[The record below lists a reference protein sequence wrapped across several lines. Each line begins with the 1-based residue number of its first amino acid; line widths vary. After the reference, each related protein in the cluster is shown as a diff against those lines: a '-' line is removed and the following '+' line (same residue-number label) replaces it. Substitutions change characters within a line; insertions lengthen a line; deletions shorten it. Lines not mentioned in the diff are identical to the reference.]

1 MGSALIWRSYDV
13 LWESAFLA
21 DHMATYRK
29 AIGVKG
35 KPEEWQ
41 RLNAVE
47 LDTLVFS
54 E

>member
-1 MGSALIWRSYDV
+1 MTYYGPV
-13 LWESAFLA
+13 ESAFLA
-21 DHMATYRK
+21 DHVALFRK

-54 E
+54 R